1 MMKNPIKRNRV
12 FVKCD
17 CERIQSLIAQVA
29 ENECDETTRKE
40 VTSHADHCRK
50 CASALGFQR
59 ELNRAFNN
67 AGNDAPPQL
76 YFEGVLAE
84 IHSKMPAPRVRHQSV
99 SAKRRYFIRRD
110 LLADAVVAA
119 SFLFFCGAGHL
130 NSLIAFAN
138 LSEAPAHFVPK
149 TTRNQMCNSFR
160 AMDGMGLVSSNAE
173 ILNADNQQLLQE
185 VKLKALKKE
194 TPKKTKTI
202 ASRFL
207 MRKENVS

>member
-1 MMKNPIKRNRV
+1 MKNPIKRNRV
-12 FVKCD
+12 FLRCD

-29 ENECDETTRKE
+29 ENNCDETTRKE

-59 ELNRAFNN
+59 ELNRAFSN

-84 IHSKMPAPRVRHQSV
+84 IHLKMPTPRVRHQSI

-110 LLADAVVAA
+110 LLADAVIAA

-130 NSLIAFAN
+130 NSLITFEN
-138 LSEAPAHFVPK
+138 LSETPTHVVREPMHS
-149 TTRNQMCNSFR
+149 QMCNSIR
-160 AMDGMGLVSSNAE
+160 AVDGMGWISSNSE
-173 ILNADNQQLLQE
+173 ILNADNKQLLQE
-185 VKLKALKKE
+185 VQLQALKKE
-194 TPKKTKTI
+194 NPKKTKTI